1 MGPSGGPPLA
11 NGKTGRGVPTMPT
24 WPSMF
29 WRFSLPTQ
37 TACWPLSSTMS
48 PPRSVDARVM
58 VAPLGGQQVDDVHA
72 LGSRLQEGRGRCQEV
87 DVRVAADPR
96 PCVGRERRA
105 EPDLE
110 PSAAER
116 GLGDRD
122 DLRRDVH
129 AAHDLEGRACG
140 GDVDAELAGHVGI
153 AGIAEHDARRRGP
166 RRWPG

>member
-37 TACWPLSSTMS
+37 TACWPLV
-48 PPRSVDARVM
+48 VDDVAAEVGRARVM

-72 LGSRLQEGRGRCQEV
+72 LGSRLQEGRGGCQEV

-105 EPDLE
+105 ELDLE

-116 GLGDRD
+116 G
-122 DLRRDVH
+122 
-129 AAHDLEGRACG
+129 
-140 GDVDAELAGHVGI
+140 
-153 AGIAEHDARRRGP
+153 RRRS
-166 RRWPG
+166 